1 MHNQKGFIGI
11 VCIVLTAGLLLVVG
25 SIHGLIAAD
34 YKYTKTYLRQKQCVQ
49 AAMSGIVSLEK
60 VVSKDNAEGFVRQWE
75 VSLPPDEHLITTMS
89 VDKDKNVLWLSCR
102 AVIADM
108 DVNVV
113 KGFVGLPFNNHDFY
127 NYDLVSKVFNISP
140 QANVRGATTLNYA
153 ARGFA
158 YPELEVQSYQRY
170 ARLMPDAEIWRT
182 GVGNNVFYD
191 YRQNNVRLV
200 DLVEVNG
207 SSVFVSEHSMAIGTG
222 SRYPQPTHFIANGN
236 VVVER
241 NVVLS
246 NAFIL
251 SGAAVKLS
259 EGSRVK
265 GKIFAKNGIIIERNA
280 EFSGVGSTDLSIVTD
295 RYIY

>member
-1 MHNQKGFIGI
+1 MRNQKGFIGI
-11 VCIVLTAGLLLVVG
+11 VCIVLTAGLLLVAS

-49 AAMSGIVSLEK
+49 AAMTGIVSLEK
-60 VVSKDNAEGFVRQWE
+60 TLNIDNAEGFVRQWE
-75 VSLPPDEHLITTMS
+75 VSLPPDEHMLTTMS
-89 VDKDKNVLWLSCR
+89 AEKDKNVLWLSCR
-102 AVIADM
+102 AMIADM

-113 KGFVGLPFNNHDFY
+113 KAFVSLPFKEHDFY

-153 ARGFA
+153 TVGFV
-158 YPELEVQSYQRY
+158 YPEVDVQAYQRY
-170 ARLMPDAEIWRT
+170 ARLMPDAETWRT

-200 DLVEVNG
+200 ELLEVKG
-207 SSVFVSEHSMAIGTG
+207 SSVFVSEHSMTIGTG
-222 SRYPQPTHFIANGN
+222 SRYPQTTHFIANGN

-246 NAFIL
+246 NVFIL

-259 EGSRVK
+259 EGSRVQ
-265 GKIFAKNGIIIERNA
+265 GKIFAKNGIIVEKNA
-280 EFSGVGSTDLSIVTD
+280 EFSGVGSADLNIVTD
-295 RYIY
+295 RYVY